1 MGFEIL
7 GKSDAINSIWDI
19 MINSN
24 ISPAGLAVRDVLR
37 IEMGYC
43 LYGHEISEKVNP
55 LDASLNWIIKKD
67 RDFIGSNFIFNE
79 LSQNNKLIFIKM
91 IDRGIPREGFEL
103 FQKNQK
109 IGEITSGTFS
119 YNLGIGVGIA
129 SIKKNI
135 DNYSDMTIDIRGKKY
150 KVLGSNSS
158 FLNNTSLRK

>member
-1 MGFEIL
+1 MTIL
-7 GKSDAINSIWDI
+7 VTGGA
-19 MINSN
+19 
-24 ISPAGLAVRDVLR
+24 R
-37 IEMGYC
+37 
-43 LYGHEISEKVNP
+43 
-55 LDASLNWIIKKD
+55 
-67 RDFIGSNFIFNE
+67 FIGSNFIFNE

-91 IDRGIPREGFEL
+91 TDRGIPREGFEL

-135 DNYSDMTIDIRGKKY
+135 DNYSDITIDIRGKKY
-150 KVLGSNSS
+150 KVIGSNSS